1 MKFWAY
7 RHIDGGIHVK
17 SYWEVGSDGID
28 PSLEEAYSSPFVDEV
43 MDAFEANSRKDAE
56 RIASDKL
63 KRGSIS
69 KRQNRRKAMNEVE

>member
-28 PSLEEAYSSPFVDEV
+28 PALEDVYSSPFVDEV
-43 MDAFEANSRKDAE
+43 MDVFEANSRKDAE
-56 RIASDKL
+56 RIASDKF
-63 KRGSIS
+63 KIGSVS
-69 KRQNRRKAMNEVE
+69 RRQNRRKEMNEVK